1 MARFRIS
8 THGRL
13 QDWIADDKGYFT
25 DEGLDYQI
33 NLKVLENADQ
43 DIAAGD
49 KTDVRVGA
57 YELYQSGGGGKK
69 DMSCACHWAVNQA
82 ATQGAGRMWG
92 HCYSILPSGIYVR
105 EDSAI
110 RGPEDLA
117 GLEVAVGY
125 HSGSHF
131 STIQSLESFIDP
143 GQVKLA
149 FIGMPYDRV
158 DALLAGEVSAT
169 AAWCAP
175 AYILEQLG
183 CRKVVDTTF
192 MAGFMF
198 GADTDADD
206 VRKYFSALKRAQMD
220 LDLEPERYKAYY
232 AREIPGRYADRVD
245 VRRFGPGER
254 IVFLPYNKAMYQQS
268 QLWMQERGLFGQE
281 APAFSYESAVQV

>member
-1 MARFRIS
+1 MGRFRIS

-25 DEGLDYQI
+25 AEGLDYEI

-43 DIAAGD
+43 DIVSAGD
-49 KTDVRVGA
+49 TDIRVGA

-69 DMSCACHWAVNQA
+69 DMSCACHWAVNEA

-92 HCYSILPSGIYVR
+92 HAYSILPSGIYVR
-105 EDSAI
+105 DDSPI
-110 RGPEDLA
+110 SGPQDLA
-117 GLEVAVGY
+117 GVEVAVGY

-131 STIQSLESFIDP
+131 STIQALEAFIDP

-158 DALLAGEVSAT
+158 DALLAGEVPAA
-169 AAWCAP
+169 AAWSAP

-183 CRKVVDTTF
+183 CRKIADTTF

-198 GADTDADD
+198 GAGTDPED
-206 VRKYFSALKRAQMD
+206 VEKYFTALKRAQMD
-220 LDLEPERYKAYY
+220 LDLEPERYKEYY
-232 AREIPGRYADRVD
+232 AREIPSRYAGRVD

-254 IVFLPYNKAMYQQS
+254 IAFLPYSEDMYQQS
-268 QLWMQERGLFGQE
+268 QRWMQQRGLFGQR
-281 APAFSYESAVQV
+281 ASIPAYESAIQV